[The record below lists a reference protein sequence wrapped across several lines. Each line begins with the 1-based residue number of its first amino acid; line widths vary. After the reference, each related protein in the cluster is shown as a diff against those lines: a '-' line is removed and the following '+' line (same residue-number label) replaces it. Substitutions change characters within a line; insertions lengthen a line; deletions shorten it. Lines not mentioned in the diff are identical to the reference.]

1 MSKIVKPDVS
11 KKNALVE
18 SKFYQGTDRRI
29 RGHRVDVSFPV
40 TVSHKSILIQGF
52 VEAINLSWS
61 GMMLATNFP
70 LNINDVVDLEFL
82 LPDSDVITH
91 VRARVTRTI
100 TNAEPDA
107 PVIMGLLFTDVDVNV
122 SRMLQGFV
130 LTHLPDK

>member
-11 KKNALVE
+11 KKNTLVE

-70 LNINDVVDLEFL
+70 LNIDDVVDLEFL